1 MASSFVQRPEVP
13 RPVRAAL
20 AVGALALV
28 LWMVAG
34 ALLSYQSALR
44 SSRGDDE
51 ATSAPAPSGNATATG
66 GQATTDGARD
76 GEGEQTGS
84 SGAAVIVL
92 VDGLNLREQ
101 PSTSARVIKRLQA
114 GQRLLFVE
122 EGNGW
127 YHVRDVDGSDGW
139 VAAGGSYT
147 RLER

>member
-1 MASSFVQRPEVP
+1 MASSFMQHPGVP
-13 RPVRAAL
+13 RPVRAVL

-34 ALLSYQSALR
+34 ALLSYQSA
-44 SSRGDDE
+44 SRGSRAGE
-51 ATSAPAPSGNATATG
+51 ATSTPAPST
-66 GQATTDGARD
+66 QATDTGSQATNDGARD
-76 GEGEQTGS
+76 REGEGAGS
-84 SGAAVIVL
+84 AGAAVVVL

-101 PSTSARVIKRLQA
+101 PSTGARVIKRLQA
-114 GQRLLFVE
+114 GQRLLFIE

-147 RLER
+147 RLEK